1 MAVWNLNPRTLVA
14 NSGLAVCSRA
24 PETGGPTFAAVW
36 MVVVGGSAEFA
47 TRSTARGGART
58 IMTRKSSVSA
68 LPEVTFWL
76 YFRSS
81 VPRDRVHTP
90 CSTAGCAFW
99 PKHPT

>member
-47 TRSTARGGART
+47 TRSTARGGTCQRLWYG
-58 IMTRKSSVSA
+58 RG
-68 LPEVTFWL
+68 LE
-76 YFRSS
+76 FRL
-81 VPRDRVHTP
+81 
-90 CSTAGCAFW
+90 G
-99 PKHPT
+99 